1 MKTSSA
7 DFSIIDRRE
16 MIKKIDMV
24 KSSVKADVLPN
35 IYLLHGDLTDEE
47 MNEMYNHP
55 KVKAHIT
62 FTHGEGFGRPLLEA
76 SLSGKPVIAPISTGQ
91 ADFLD
96 KQYSVELPHQMTKV
110 APNAFPKDY
119 TTPESMWSTVNY
131 GIVGRVMLDVF
142 NNYDKY
148 KMKAKKQM
156 IVNRETFSHDAMRD
170 KLIQITDK
178 VLEGVPKQ
186 VELKLP
192 KLTKEPKKLNLPKLK
207 KG

>member
-1 MKTSSA
+1 
-7 DFSIIDRRE
+7 
-16 MIKKIDMV
+16 
-24 KSSVKADVLPN
+24 
-35 IYLLHGDLTDEE
+35 
-47 MNEMYNHP
+47 
-55 KVKAHIT
+55 
-62 FTHGEGFGRPLLEA
+62 
-76 SLSGKPVIAPISTGQ
+76 
-91 ADFLD
+91 
-96 KQYSVELPHQMTKV
+96 MTKV

-131 GIVGRVMLDVF
+131 GIAGRVMLDVF

-192 KLTKEPKKLNLPKLK
+192 KLTKEPKNLNLPKLK
-207 KG
+207 KVGSSEPPKVKLPKLKKVTSGATV

>member
-1 MKTSSA
+1 
-7 DFSIIDRRE
+7 
-16 MIKKIDMV
+16 
-24 KSSVKADVLPN
+24 
-35 IYLLHGDLTDEE
+35 
-47 MNEMYNHP
+47 
-55 KVKAHIT
+55 
-62 FTHGEGFGRPLLEA
+62 
-76 SLSGKPVIAPISTGQ
+76 
-91 ADFLD
+91 
-96 KQYSVELPHQMTKV
+96 
-110 APNAFPKDY
+110 
-119 TTPESMWSTVNY
+119 
-131 GIVGRVMLDVF
+131 MLDVF